1 MVKIFCIGAGY
12 VGGPTM
18 VMIAFKCPDIEVVVV
33 DIAVARINA
42 WNSGRLPIFEPGLD
56 DVVKACRGKNLF
68 SVQMWRSMLLRRT
81 LCLFL

>member
-1 MVKIFCIGAGY
+1 MKICCIGVGY

-18 VMIAFKCPDIEVVVV
+18 AMIAFKCPDIEVVVV

-42 WNSGRLPIFEPGLD
+42 WNSDRLPTFEPGLD

-68 SVQMWRSMLLRRT
+68 
-81 LCLFL
+81 F